1 MAERRADY
9 WNFGGIFRPVFIVA
23 KPAQN
28 IDRVAIDAKGDG
40 HFMADCY
47 LNRAVKGAKVKTEIL
62 DEKGKVVASNV
73 ADARNSDEA
82 TSALD
87 EEIEKEI
94 MDEIYEISQNK
105 TLIIIAHRLSTINR
119 CEKVYK
125 IENRKLVLCQ

>member
-73 ADARNSDEA
+73 TDARNSDEA
-82 TSALD
+82 HVDFRMQQARRSTENVRSSASAPSNTVPAMAFTSMVR
-87 EEIEKEI
+87 K
-94 MDEIYEISQNK
+94 S
-105 TLIIIAHRLSTINR
+105 SS
-119 CEKVYK
+119 KV
-125 IENRKLVLCQ
+125 